1 MNNLDK
7 TLTKYPFLFLNDNN
21 TKLFEKIQKKNINL
35 SVDPDN
41 EENDCFLLK
50 EIFLSDE
57 NITKIQKKIQ
67 KNVFQKKKITIP
79 YQKKESVKVVMKYI
93 YQEYGKDLPYNI
105 KEQIDELN
113 SLVVKELTPHIINNL
128 ISYYKY
134 IRDINKKQ
142 TLLDLPQNVSTK
154 GANIIGSLEQ

>member
-21 TKLFEKIQKKNINL
+21 TKLFEKIQKKNMNL
-35 SVDPDN
+35 NVDPDN

-105 KEQIDELN
+105 
-113 SLVVKELTPHIINNL
+113 
-128 ISYYKY
+128 
-134 IRDINKKQ
+134 
-142 TLLDLPQNVSTK
+142 
-154 GANIIGSLEQ
+154 

>member
-21 TKLFEKIQKKNINL
+21 TKLFEKIQKKNMNL
-35 SVDPDN
+35 NVDPDN